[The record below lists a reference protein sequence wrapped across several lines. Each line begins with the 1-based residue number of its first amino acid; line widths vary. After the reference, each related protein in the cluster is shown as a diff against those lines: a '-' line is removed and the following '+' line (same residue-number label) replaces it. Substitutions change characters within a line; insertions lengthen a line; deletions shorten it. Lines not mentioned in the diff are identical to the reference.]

1 MTEST
6 RIQRTAGCSE
16 IQTRLNTKISIR
28 PAFPNTYQSRVAE
41 IILIFLFVLFIPVE
55 AVSSTLSQG
64 SPSSARPSTK
74 PDKLTGI
81 YFPAAC
87 LYGRSLEGIVH
98 YMKAADLNL
107 AVLHAKD
114 PMGRL
119 FWKSENSMAK
129 KIGASASN
137 ASLETAIPILKQKG
151 IWTAAKLDVFQDS
164 LLVTNNPEMGVM
176 DSESGQLWAD
186 RKGLH
191 WANPYDR
198 RVWDYTIAL
207 CQELIER
214 GVDEIQFDY
223 VRFPSDGNLST
234 IEYPVVIDG
243 ITKAECIG
251 KFLAHANAKLK
262 PSGIL
267 VSVDLF
273 GMTAWKT
280 EDFGVGQVLERITP
294 HVDVI
299 CPMFYPSHF
308 PENFLN
314 LKNPGQYPYEILKS
328 SLEEMKKRTGKEIR
342 PWIQGFWYTPEEIDA
357 QLQGVFDNNIQDW
370 TVWNPSGR
378 YVETFEALSDRA
390 GSSFPEPEFYPPLED
405 LRNRDDR
412 ILAGLTKIIN
422 HTSYREGY
430 TILSLDDSAN
440 GEKNDYSTLMDVAS
454 TLDESIVDR
463 ILNER
468 GFSFSLLTNPRTKIT
483 LITNL
488 IIQDLV
494 VDPYRMQSAPIYI
507 DWENGCFFTWSVP
520 PQRFDL
526 YQNHI
531 ENMPALN
538 LKIQGGKRTEIKQE
552 SRK

>member
-6 RIQRTAGCSE
+6 RIQRTADFSE
-16 IQTRLNTKISIR
+16 IQTKLNTKISIR
-28 PAFPNTYQSRVAE
+28 PASPNTYRSRVAE
-41 IILIFLFVLFIPVE
+41 ILLIFLFVLFIPVA

-64 SPSSARPSTK
+64 TSSSARPSTK

-81 YFPAAC
+81 YFPAAS

-129 KIGASASN
+129 KIGASAPN
-137 ASLETAIPILKQKG
+137 ASLETAIPFLKQKG
-151 IWTAAKLDVFQDS
+151 LWTAAKLDVFQDS
-164 LLVTNNPEMGVM
+164 LLVTNIPEMGVM
-176 DSESGQLWAD
+176 DSESGELWAD

-207 CQELIER
+207 CQELIEL

-243 ITKAECIG
+243 TTKADCIG
-251 KFLAHANAKLK
+251 KFLAYANAKLK
-262 PSGIL
+262 PSGVLI
-267 VSVDLF
+267 SVDLF

-280 EDFGVGQVLERITP
+280 DDFGVGQVLEQIAP

-299 CPMFYPSHF
+299 CPMLYPSHF

-314 LKNPGQYPYEILKS
+314 LENPGQYPYEILKS

-342 PWIQGFWYTPEEIDA
+342 PWIQGFWYTPEEIVA
-357 QLQGVFDNNIQDW
+357 QLQGVFDNRIQDW
-370 TVWNPSGR
+370 TVWNPTGR
-378 YVETFEALSDRA
+378 YSETFEALANMA
-390 GSSFPEPEFYPPLED
+390 GNSLPEPIFYPPLED
-405 LRNRDDR
+405 LRNQDDR
-412 ILAGLTKIIN
+412 ILAGQTKIIN
-422 HTSYREGY
+422 QTSYREGFS
-430 TILSLDDSAN
+430 ILSLDDSAD
-440 GEKNDYSTLMDVAS
+440 GEENDYDTITDVAS
-454 TLDESIVDR
+454 TLDEGIIDR
-463 ILNER
+463 ILNGR
-468 GFSFSLLTNPRTKIT
+468 AFSFSLWTGRRTKIT
-483 LITNL
+483 HITQL
-488 IIQDLV
+488 IIQDLS
-494 VDPYRMQSAPIYI
+494 VDPYRMQPAPIYI
-507 DWENGCFFTWSVP
+507 DWENGCVFTWSVP
-520 PQRFDL
+520 PGRLDL

-531 ENMPALN
+531 ENMPT
-538 LKIQGGKRTEIKQE
+538 LKLKRQGGKRTETKQE

>member
-1 MTEST
+1 MAENT
-6 RIQRTAGCSE
+6 RIQRTTAYSK
-16 IQTRLNTKISIR
+16 IQTKLNTKSYTR
-28 PAFPNTYQSRVAE
+28 PASSNTYQSRLAE
-41 IILIFLFVLFIPVE
+41 IILTFLLVLFIPVTV
-55 AVSSTLSQG
+55 VSSTFSLL
-64 SPSSARPSTK
+64 PSSVRSAK
-74 PDKLTGI
+74 PEKLTGL
-81 YFPAAC
+81 YFPSAS
-87 LYGRSLEGIVH
+87 LYGRSFEGIVF
-98 YMKAADLNL
+98 YMEAAGLNL

-119 FWKSENSMAK
+119 FWKSGNSMAK
-129 KIGASASN
+129 KIEASAPN

-176 DSESGQLWAD
+176 DSETGELWAD

-191 WANPYDR
+191 WANPYDI
-198 RVWDYTIAL
+198 RVWDYTMAL
-207 CQELIER
+207 CQELIEL

-234 IEYPVVIDG
+234 IEYPIVING
-243 ITKAECIG
+243 ITKEENIG
-251 KFLAHANAKLK
+251 KFLAYANAKLK

-280 EDFGVGQVLERITP
+280 EDFGVGQVLEQITP

-314 LKNPGQYPYEILKS
+314 LKNPGQYPYEIMKS
-328 SLEEMKKRTGKEIR
+328 SLGEMKKRTSTEIR

-357 QLQGVFDNNIQDW
+357 QLQGVFKNNIQDW

-378 YVETFEALSDRA
+378 YFETFEALADLA

-405 LRNRDDR
+405 LRDRDDR
-412 ILAGLTKIIN
+412 VLAGLTKIIN
-422 HTSYREGY
+422 QTSYREGY
-430 TILSLDDSAN
+430 SILSLDDSAN
-440 GEKNDYSTLMDVAS
+440 GEKNDYDTLMDVAS
-454 TLDESIVDR
+454 TLDESIIDR
-463 ILNER
+463 ILNDR
-468 GFSFSLLTNPRTKIT
+468 GFSFSLWTNLRTKIT
-483 LITNL
+483 HITKL

-494 VDPYRMQSAPIYI
+494 VDPYRMRPAPIYI
-507 DWENGCFFTWSVP
+507 DWGNECFFTWSVP
-520 PQRFDL
+520 PQRLDL
-526 YQNHI
+526 YQKHI
-531 ENMPALN
+531 ENM
-538 LKIQGGKRTEIKQE
+538 
-552 SRK
+552 